1 MKLKSFSN
9 YITEGMK
16 KSNKPKLSPADEK
29 FIAKFV
35 SDKLDFD
42 SSKTIIRKNPYSGDK
57 AELDPI
63 SAACYDFIMKLQE
76 FMNSDTEGW
85 SVPRSELI
93 KSVHPDLTLR
103 NMVQMFDRARFIVM
117 KMNPDA
123 YYTLLD

>member
-16 KSNKPKLSPADEK
+16 KTNKPKLSPADEK
-29 FIAKFV
+29 FIAKFI

-42 SSKTIIRKNPYSGDK
+42 SSTILIRKNPYTDEK
-57 AELDPI
+57 VELDPI
-63 SAACYDFIMKLQE
+63 SAACYDFAISLYHA
-76 FMNSDTEGW
+76 MNASNIEEH
-85 SVPRSELI
+85 RERNI
-93 KSVHPDLTLR
+93 KRVHPSLTLG
-103 NMVQMFDRARFIVM
+103 NMTQVFDRARYIVL

>member
-16 KSNKPKLSPADEK
+16 KTNKPKLSPADEK
-29 FIAKFV
+29 FISKFI

-63 SAACYDFIMKLQE
+63 SAACYDFVISLYDAMD
-76 FMNSDTEGW
+76 SDSDVREKN
-85 SVPRSELI
+85 V
-93 KSVHPDLTLR
+93 KKVHPDLTLG